1 MNIKYFL
8 HAIQIVKRRDY
19 YFKDKDFYRIYSKLG
34 FIFNIFLTL
43 YGFVGCVFLK
53 ESKRP
58 PMIMPPKSLAQYQ

>member
-34 FIFNIFLTL
+34 FIFNIFLE
-43 YGFVGCVFLK
+43 
-53 ESKRP
+53 ESST
-58 PMIMPPKSLAQYQ
+58 I